1 MQVSVRKEVYKKI
14 SGFPKE
20 VQQELLSAIE
30 LLSAFPS
37 ASLDIEKMKGSKN
50 MFRVRIGS
58 YRILFISERNTIY
71 VFDADTR
78 SKIYK

>member
-1 MQVSVRKEVYKKI
+1 
-14 SGFPKE
+14 

-30 LLSAFPS
+30 LLSALPS
-37 ASLDIEKMKGSKN
+37 TSLDIKKMKGSKN

>member
-1 MQVSVRKEVYKKI
+1 
-14 SGFPKE
+14 

-37 ASLDIEKMKGSKN
+37 TSLGIKKMKGSKN

>member
-1 MQVSVRKEVYKKI
+1 
-14 SGFPKE
+14 

-30 LLSAFPS
+30 LLSALPS
-37 ASLDIEKMKGSKN
+37 TSLDIKKMKGSKN

-78 SKIYK
+78 SEIYK